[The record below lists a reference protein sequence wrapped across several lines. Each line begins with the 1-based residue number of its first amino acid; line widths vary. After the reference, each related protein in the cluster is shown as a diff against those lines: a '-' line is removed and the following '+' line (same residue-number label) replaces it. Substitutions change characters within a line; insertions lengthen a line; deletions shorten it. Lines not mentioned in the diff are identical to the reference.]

1 MIRSLYKPYNRL
13 LLKLAATSEVIGDHR
28 EHRNAVYTSVNENS
42 KTASTKPCADS
53 LACRKKSNQA
63 GFTLIEVLVALSIIA
78 IAFTALLKATSD
90 SIAMHQKLK
99 NKMIREWVA
108 AQGITLIQ
116 LGLVQSIN
124 NQIISEQTTLFNQH
138 WYWRASLSP
147 TPLKEV
153 QKITLTS
160 SLTPTGPFTDAVI
173 AFKVRASQ

>member
-1 MIRSLYKPYNRL
+1 MIRSLYKPHNRF
-13 LLKLAATSEVIGDHR
+13 LLKLTAISQVIRDHT
-28 EHRNAVYTSVNENS
+28 EHRNTVNQSVNEHSN
-42 KTASTKPCADS
+42 TASTKPCANS
-53 LACRKKSNQA
+53 LACRRKSTQA

-138 WYWRASLSP
+138 WYWRASLSS
-147 TPLKEV
+147 TPLKMV
-153 QKITLTS
+153 QKITLTT

-173 AFKVRASQ
+173 AFKARDSQ